1 MKAATTKEQ
10 KRKCDVKAKAFF
22 SPGAISTV
30 EKEKKKTKGKKKKK
44 KKNSVNRGTKM
55 HGYDRH
61 FRLEKFFVN
70 CWAYAMEE

>member
-30 EKEKKKTKGKKKKK
+30 EKEKKKDKRKKEKRKKK
-44 KKNSVNRGTKM
+44 
-55 HGYDRH
+55 
-61 FRLEKFFVN
+61 
-70 CWAYAMEE
+70 